1 MFYLCRENEIHAMT
15 DSILSS
21 SINNTWQGNITC
33 QQIDHSLK
41 ADLSQMKSFV
51 HNHMYCLV
59 ERGWVSVQFGKYEV
73 KISASEFMIFPPH
86 IPPFV
91 LSTSD
96 DFRAIYL
103 AVSSNFI
110 LDCPS
115 ARYVSHTSTYSLL
128 HESSP
133 CIALSPKDQETISN
147 TMKMFM
153 QRMSSPT
160 HYTKDA
166 LQSLYGLFL
175 SDLMA
180 IFDTTPVHSIENQS
194 GFKLFVEFNRLL
206 LADFCEH
213 HEVSYYAQR
222 MGISSRYLSMIVKQV
237 SHTTVAAYI
246 NQHLMLEACWLLK
259 TSEHNIQEISDLLHF
274 ADQASFSKFFKR
286 QKGLSP
292 LQYRKM
298 EHSSKMRAM

>member
-1 MFYLCRENEIHAMT
+1 MT
-15 DSILSS
+15 DLTTISTLD
-21 SINNTWQGNITC
+21 NTWQGLITC
-33 QQIDHSLK
+33 QHIDQSLR

-51 HNHMYCLV
+51 NSHMYCIV
-59 ERGWVSVQFGKYEV
+59 ERGWVTVQFGKYEV
-73 KISASEFMIFPPH
+73 KVSASEFIIFPPH

-96 DFRAIYL
+96 DFSAIYL

-110 LDCPS
+110 LDCPL
-115 ARYVSHTSTYSLL
+115 ARYVSHTTTYSLL
-128 HESSP
+128 HESAP
-133 CIALSPKDQETISN
+133 CITLSPEDQEKIKT
-147 TMKMFM
+147 TMVMFM
-153 QRMSSPT
+153 QRISSPN
-160 HYTKDA
+160 HYTTDA

-175 SDLMA
+175 ADLMS
-180 IFDTTPVHSIENQS
+180 ILETTPVSSFENQS
-194 GFKLFVEFNRLL
+194 SFKLFVEFNRLL
-206 LADFCEH
+206 LSDFCEH

-259 TSEHNIQEISDLLHF
+259 TSDHNIQEISDILHF

-292 LQYRKM
+292 LQYRKE
-298 EHSSKMRAM
+298 EHSMKKPSK